1 MKYYNIETKEI
12 LESLN
17 TTENGLNA
25 DEAKNRLLK
34 NGPNKLKETKKKGIL
49 SKFISQFKDLMLII
63 LIISAI
69 LSALVSVKTGESFTD
84 TIVILFVVVL
94 NAILGVIQESKAEKA
109 IEALKDMSLPYKY
122 AYSYVTSDNDF
133 STCDF
138 DLKAIRDYDSSEDV
152 ILDLDNYYNNATI
165 NNEKLVVNGFTWYWT
180 YYDKNYAKE
189 YYYATEFDGRV
200 FVYTYLVEDDAT
212 SKCDKYRLDIL
223 NSIYFNKKQQVA

>member
-69 LSALVSVKTGESFTD
+69 L
-84 TIVILFVVVL
+84 
-94 NAILGVIQESKAEKA
+94 
-109 IEALKDMSLPYKY
+109 
-122 AYSYVTSDNDF
+122 
-133 STCDF
+133 
-138 DLKAIRDYDSSEDV
+138 
-152 ILDLDNYYNNATI
+152 
-165 NNEKLVVNGFTWYWT
+165 
-180 YYDKNYAKE
+180 
-189 YYYATEFDGRV
+189 
-200 FVYTYLVEDDAT
+200 
-212 SKCDKYRLDIL
+212 
-223 NSIYFNKKQQVA
+223 

>member
-109 IEALKDMSLPYKY
+109 IEALKDMSLPYIK
-122 AYSYVTSDNDF
+122 V
-133 STCDF
+133 
-138 DLKAIRDYDSSEDV
+138 KRDGKVQSIKTEE
-152 ILDLDNYYNNATI
+152 I
-165 NNEKLVVNGFTWYWT
+165 VVG
-180 YYDKNYAKE
+180 DI
-189 YYYATEFDGRV
+189 V
-200 FVYTYLVEDDAT
+200 LVEA
-212 SKCDKYRLDIL
+212 I
-223 NSIYFNKKQQVA
+223 